1 MQINHLSMTYLF
13 LFMLSLSHVAFGNDD
28 ELFKDQGWNWYKEE
42 ALSQP
47 KNPQTTNKQQ
57 DPIERRN
64 ASRLNLERALI
75 EAYENPTIENTKKY
89 YDLQREQMVRAY
101 RFQKAWNE
109 MLLQYPEEDFS
120 LVHPA
125 DSLARKVEV
134 DELNHREDEAIA
146 FFAKSSGLFF
156 FYKSTCPYCHAFAPI
171 LKRFAHSHG
180 ISVIPITLDGVSLK
194 EFPESYKDR
203 GQAALFNVKVQ
214 PALFIV
220 NPYTKKAIPFGFG
233 LMSESDLKRR
243 FLEIAQKIKGE
254 LS

>member
-1 MQINHLSMTYLF
+1 MRINYLF
-13 LFMLSLSHVAFGNDD
+13 ITSIYLLILSLSGVAYGNDD
-28 ELFKDQGWNWYKEE
+28 GLFKDQGWNWYKEE
-42 ALSQP
+42 ELKKPSQ
-47 KNPQTTNKQQ
+47 KPQNLE

-64 ASRLNLERALI
+64 ASRLSLERALI

-89 YDLQREQMVRAY
+89 YDLQREQMMRAY
-101 RFQKAWNE
+101 RFQKTWKE
-109 MLLQYPEEDFS
+109 MLLAYPEEDFS

-134 DELNHREDEAIA
+134 DEINLREDEAIA

-156 FYKSTCPYCHAFAPI
+156 FYKSTCPYCHSFAPI
-171 LKRFAHSHG
+171 LKRFADEHN
-180 ISVIPITLDGVSLK
+180 ISVVPITLDGISLK
-194 EFPESYKDR
+194 EFPESYKDA

-214 PALFIV
+214 PALFVV

-243 FLEIAQKIKGE
+243 FLEIAKKIRGQ
-254 LS
+254 LP